1 MRNDK
6 KMLIMCIAAAAIMVT
21 GCSDWYSTI
30 PAFTK
35 AKEGKSVTAVPYNE
49 PYDGALPDTSELSSA
64 IEEKAKS
71 VESKMAD
78 MKDSYDEATKEV
90 SEGMQDAK
98 DNAMQPGTESS
109 SDDQDAADDII

>member
-1 MRNDK
+1 MGNK
-6 KMLIMCIAAAAIMVT
+6 KTMISIVCIAIAAIMLT
-21 GCSDWYSTI
+21 GCSDWYCAV

-35 AKEGKSVTAVPYNE
+35 AKEGKRATAAPCNE
-49 PYDGALPDTSELSSA
+49 PYSGTLPDTSGLSSA

-78 MKDSYDEATKEV
+78 AKDSYDEATKEV
-90 SEGMQDAK
+90 SEGMEDAK

-109 SDDQDAADDII
+109 SDGEASHD